1 MAGEMGDGY
10 SVALR
15 RRLHLALFVQNRR
28 NRASLLIHAVINTA
42 ILVSIGS
49 LILEHM
55 AVLNEQL
62 TRFFTILDD
71 VTLAIFSIEYF
82 ARALSG
88 GMQPKYK
95 GKSWPTLRYLL
106 SPMALLDLLVI
117 MPFFV
122 RLESVVDLRFLR
134 VIRLLKIAR
143 TLRPVWQEFRK
154 INVGRGFRQKLY
166 SALNADRYSGR
177 LNETIDFAMG
187 KFIFLSVAAV
197 MLETVESIH
206 EPLAREFHWF
216 DVLTILVF
224 TLEYIARVYCCV
236 ENEDYRDGWSG
247 RLRYMMSGVAII
259 DLLSILPFYLGFI
272 ISFDLR
278 FLRAVRLLRL
288 LKFTRYST
296 AMSTLTQ
303 VVGEQTPALSAA
315 FFTTIIVTIFSASI
329 IYLVEHEAQPD
340 KFTSIP
346 EATYW
351 AIITLL
357 SVGYGDLT
365 PVTPLGKFMTMIVS
379 LMGLGLVALPAGIL
393 ASGFSQKMQERSEAF
408 KAMVDAKVRD
418 GGLSDQD
425 RLDLKLKAEAL
436 GLGHYREAELEQEEL
451 AAFKRLQQEARLPQ
465 PLPPRQV
472 ASSTELALS
481 YSDFDALL
489 LQIDKLTQPEKIEVM
504 ARIAQDLHRP
514 MVAAVPVSE

>member
-224 TLEYIARVYCCV
+224 TLEYVARVYCCV
-236 ENEDYRDGWSG
+236 ENEDYRDG
-247 RLRYMMSGVAII
+247 
-259 DLLSILPFYLGFI
+259 
-272 ISFDLR
+272 
-278 FLRAVRLLRL
+278 
-288 LKFTRYST
+288 
-296 AMSTLTQ
+296 
-303 VVGEQTPALSAA
+303 
-315 FFTTIIVTIFSASI
+315 
-329 IYLVEHEAQPD
+329 
-340 KFTSIP
+340 
-346 EATYW
+346 
-351 AIITLL
+351 
-357 SVGYGDLT
+357 
-365 PVTPLGKFMTMIVS
+365 
-379 LMGLGLVALPAGIL
+379 
-393 ASGFSQKMQERSEAF
+393 
-408 KAMVDAKVRD
+408 
-418 GGLSDQD
+418 
-425 RLDLKLKAEAL
+425 
-436 GLGHYREAELEQEEL
+436 
-451 AAFKRLQQEARLPQ
+451 
-465 PLPPRQV
+465 
-472 ASSTELALS
+472 
-481 YSDFDALL
+481 
-489 LQIDKLTQPEKIEVM
+489 
-504 ARIAQDLHRP
+504 
-514 MVAAVPVSE
+514 